1 MKKEKFK
8 TMLEKL
14 QEIFREITGATDIE
28 LTEKTRIKK
37 VANVSSLTMV
47 QLICSI
53 EDEFDIEI
61 PNSQIKKFKT
71 VKDLLV
77 FIEKETE

>member
-1 MKKEKFK
+1 MIKRIE
-8 TMLEKL
+8 
-14 QEIFREITGATDIE
+14 EIFSQITGLTD
-28 LTEKTRIKK
+28 LNFTEKTRLTKDFDI
-37 VANVSSLTMV
+37 SSLAII
-47 QLICSI
+47 QLVCAI

-71 VKDLLV
+71 VKDIIS